1 LALLAT
7 RVTTDATAL
16 GGGRSTGG
24 IMARVA
30 GDSGS
35 PDTKVAMGRILAFS
49 LPSLPLAAL
58 GLPLVVQLP
67 AHYAGNLGLEVG
79 IVGILFMVARLA
91 DIGIDVGIGLA
102 MDQTRTRFGRFSPWL
117 LACAPVVMIGA
128 WFLFMAQPGITPIY
142 LAAALFVTYV
152 GFSMGSLSQM
162 SLGATLS
169 DNYYERSRVFVFWQ
183 AFNVI
188 GMLLALAI
196 PVIITRGGGTPTQG
210 INGMGWFIIILI
222 PLGALVAA
230 FFAKEQQPK
239 AEAKKTSLT
248 DLIGLLKSQACRKL
262 LIADLILTFA
272 SGVTGGLFLFYFAAV
287 KGYDITSAQG
297 LLLVYF
303 IAGLLGAPIWT
314 MLARRAGKHMSLIY
328 ACIFAATTQPMIM
341 FLPEDNFP
349 VAAAGMAFFGLVYTS
364 AAYLLRAMMAD
375 IGDEDLLRTGQDR
388 TGLLYALVTLTGKGG
403 YALAVGVTFLCLSF
417 FGFDATKGGGNTSA
431 AIQGL
436 TWLFIGLPVVASLV
450 GAAFLRGYPMD
461 AARTAALQI
470 EIEKRRAEGSI

>member
-1 LALLAT
+1 
-7 RVTTDATAL
+7 
-16 GGGRSTGG
+16 
-24 IMARVA
+24 MARIA

-35 PDTKVAMGRILAFS
+35 PDTKVALPRILAFS

-67 AHYAGNLGLEVG
+67 NHYAANLGLDVG
-79 IVGILFMVARLA
+79 LVGLVFMLARIA

-102 MDQTRTRFGRFSPWL
+102 MDQTRTRLGRFSPWL
-117 LACAPVVMIGA
+117 LACAPVIMVGA
-128 WFLFMAQPGITPIY
+128 WFLFMAQPGASAFY
-142 LAAALFVTYV
+142 LVGALFVTYL

-183 AFNVI
+183 VFNVI

-196 PVIITRGGGTPTQG
+196 PVIIHQIGGTPIAG
-210 INGMGWFIIILI
+210 IQGMGWFIIILMPI
-222 PLGALVAA
+222 GGVTAA

-239 AEAKKTSLT
+239 ADAKKTSLA
-248 DLIGLLKSQACRKL
+248 DLLGLLKSQACRKL
-262 LIADLILTFA
+262 LIADIILTFG
-272 SGVTGGLFLFYFAAV
+272 SGVTGGLFLFYFDAV
-287 KGYDITSAQG
+287 KGYGGAAQG
-297 LLLVYF
+297 LLLIYF
-303 IAGLLGAPIWT
+303 VAGLVGAPIWT
-314 MLARRAGKHMSLIY
+314 ILARRLGKHMSLIY
-328 ACIFAATTQPMIM
+328 ACIFAAATQPMIM
-341 FLPEDNFP
+341 LLPKDNFP
-349 VAAAGMAFFGLVYTS
+349 LAAAGMAFAGLVYTS

-403 YALAVGVTFLCLSF
+403 YALAVGITFLGLKLI
-417 FGFDATKGGGNTSA
+417 GYDAQLGGGNSQS

-436 TWLFIGLPVVASLV
+436 TFLFIGLPVITSIIGTFV
-450 GAAFLRGYPMD
+450 LRGYPID